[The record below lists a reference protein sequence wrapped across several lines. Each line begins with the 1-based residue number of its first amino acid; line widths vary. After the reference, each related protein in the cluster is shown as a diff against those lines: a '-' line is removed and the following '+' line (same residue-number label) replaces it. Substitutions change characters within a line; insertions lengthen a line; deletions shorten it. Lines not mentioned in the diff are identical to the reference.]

1 MDSSNNF
8 ESCELAEVEVAHAL
22 ASKAAVFFCRGKYAL
37 PMLEILQLL
46 GGIPA

>member
-22 ASKAAVFFCRGKYAL
+22 ASKAAVFFL
-37 PMLEILQLL
+37 PVKIC
-46 GGIPA
+46 PSDA